1 MWTLWIVS
9 SVIYSTEPKYTRY
22 EEFETAM
29 SCHIEQAVLETMFE
43 NNEVAFCEEVLDMK

>member
-9 SVIYSTEPKYTRY
+9 SVIGSTELKVTRHA
-22 EEFETAM
+22 EFETAM

-43 NNEVAFCEEVLDMK
+43 NNEVAFCEEGLDMK

>member
-9 SVIYSTEPKYTRY
+9 SVIGSTEPKYTRY

-29 SCHIEQAVLETMFE
+29 SCHIEQAVLEANFTHSE
-43 NNEVAFCEEVLDMK
+43 TAFCEEGLDMK

>member
-9 SVIYSTEPKYTRY
+9 TVIGSAEPKYTRY

-29 SCHIEQAVLETMFE
+29 SCHIEQAVLEANFTHSE
-43 NNEVAFCEEVLDMK
+43 TAFCEEVLDMK